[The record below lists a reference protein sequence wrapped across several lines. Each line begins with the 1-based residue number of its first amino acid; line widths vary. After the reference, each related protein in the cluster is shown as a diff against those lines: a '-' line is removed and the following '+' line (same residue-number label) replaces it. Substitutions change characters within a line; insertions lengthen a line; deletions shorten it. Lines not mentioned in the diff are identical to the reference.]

1 MEGYRRRIRVRAGK
15 EGRSATRECAQSR
28 SDGRTGLLQLN
39 IVREI
44 EGQVVSA
51 RNEPEPLVLRPGFE
65 VPHDVAAEVERVAAE
80 IGDREEGNLDV
91 LETVDSRGVVGLVE
105 VAVLA
110 VVDGLVAAELEELLP
125 GNGSL
130 DAIRTFAGVVKSV
143 ARER

>member
-1 MEGYRRRIRVRAGK
+1 M
-15 EGRSATRECAQSR
+15 
-28 SDGRTGLLQLN
+28 QLN

-51 RNEPEPLVLRPGFE
+51 RDEPQPLVLRPGFE
-65 VPHDVAAEVERVAAE
+65 VSHHVAAEVERIAAE
-80 IGDREEGNLDV
+80 VGDREEGDLDV
-91 LETVDSRGVVGLVE
+91 LEVVDSRRVVGLVE